1 MNSLASDSA
10 RLGGAAGV
18 QPLAFAAILL
28 AVVVPPL
35 WAFSLTPSPTLLN
48 QLWALGGWG
57 LVLALYRCVPP
68 MGARRY
74 PAALIGVPLGILC
87 VAILGSWTLGSLP
100 TSLALPP
107 LGCVIVAIA
116 TCSLGARAAAC
127 APVGESAGAQPF
139 EPFAW
144 AVLAA
149 GVLSAL
155 VSIVQVFFPQW
166 CDGNFIAVSGLPG
179 RSVGNLRQPNHLA
192 SLLIWAV
199 IALVPLAEW
208 RRLPRW
214 ASCLVG
220 ALLVFG
226 VLLSGS
232 RTGLYLGVGLL
243 AAWAFVE
250 QGLAARSAEPRPAA
264 STGAPL
270 VVTVALL
277 AAAAVVALSV
287 LGLFHLVASPAV
299 GAAAVGLPILGLAL
313 DRQLAKRGGAAE
325 GRLSRG
331 TRTMLVV
338 VPLVAVVLWWGL
350 DHWAT
355 VTQHVFGAKERLAER
370 DVTSSHGAIWRNTI
384 AMIEQ
389 QPWLGVGWGEFNFAW
404 TLTPFPDR
412 PVAFFDHTHDL
423 PLQFMVELGVP
434 LAALVLLWMLVALY
448 AAMRRAW
455 ATRGPA
461 GHGARAAWM
470 MVVMIGIHSLDEY
483 PLWYVYFLLPA
494 AWAWGFALGS
504 GPAPRTSEPPVLRGT
519 EGSTRLRAGEELTI
533 IRLSSDGVA
542 LRWIGVVM
550 VVVAVAA
557 ARDYWHVSTIFA
569 ELEDPPLATRIADG
583 QRSVLFAHHADYAD
597 ATTAEPPSRALGALE
612 RATHSLLDARLMMAW
627 ANALAESGQL
637 DHARYVAA
645 RLREFHKTE
654 ADEFFA
660 PCSAAPTLEAPAET
674 PTPKAPADAPAKPTV
689 PFQCQE
695 PRTRLTWRDFQ

>member
-1 MNSLASDSA
+1 
-10 RLGGAAGV
+10 V
-18 QPLAFAAILL
+18 

-35 WAFSLTPSPTLLN
+35 WAISLTPSPTLLN

-57 LVLALYRCVPP
+57 LVLAVYRCVPP

-74 PAALIGVPLGILC
+74 PAALLGVPLGMIC

-100 TSLALPP
+100 TSLAIPP

-116 TCSLGARAAAC
+116 TCSLGARAGAC
-127 APVGESAGAQPF
+127 APVGEGAGAQPF

-144 AVLAA
+144 AVLGA

-166 CDGNFIAVSGLPG
+166 ADGSLIAVSGLPG

-192 SLLIWAV
+192 SLLIWAA

-214 ASCLVG
+214 ASCALG

-232 RTGLYLGVGLL
+232 RTGMAGGVGLL
-243 AAWAFVE
+243 MLW
-250 QGLAARSAEPRPAA
+250 GLADW
-264 STGAPL
+264 
-270 VVTVALL
+270 ALE
-277 AAAAVVALSV
+277 AF
-287 LGLFHLVASPAV
+287 GF
-299 GAAAVGLPILGLAL
+299 
-313 DRQLAKRGGAAE
+313 KE

-331 TRTMLVV
+331 TRWMLILA
-338 VPLVAVVLWWGL
+338 PLVALVCWWGL
-350 DHWAT
+350 DAWAT
-355 VTQHVFGAKERLAER
+355 STQHVFGAKQRLAEK
-370 DVTSSHGAIWRNTI
+370 DLTSSHGAIWRNTI

-423 PLQFMVELGVP
+423 PLQFIVELGLP
-434 LAALVLLWMLVALY
+434 LGLLVLCWMLVALVV
-448 AAMRRAW
+448 AMRRAW

-504 GPAPRTSEPPVLRGT
+504 GPVPRTSETPVLRGT
-519 EGSTRLRAGEELTI
+519 EGSARLRAGEELTV

-542 LRWIGVVM
+542 LRWIGAVM
-550 VVVAVAA
+550 IAVSAA
-557 ARDYWHVSTIFA
+557 AAWDYGHVSSIFA
-569 ELEDPPLATRIADG
+569 ELEDPPLATRIANG

-627 ANALAESGQL
+627 ATALAESGQL
-637 DHARYVAA
+637 DRARYVAA
-645 RLREFHKTE
+645 RLREFHKPD

-660 PCSAAPTLEAPAET
+660 PCAAATILGGPAEAPAS
-674 PTPKAPADAPAKPTV
+674 KAPADAPAKPTV

-695 PRTRLTWRDFQ
+695 PRSHLTWRDFQ